1 MDIQVAAIDMKAWS
15 WSKFGT
21 ALCFAL
27 AAGFLIVSLIHTK
40 KANADVSAMIKTG
53 VDTQISAR

>member
-1 MDIQVAAIDMKAWS
+1 MEIQVAAIDMKAWS

-40 KANADVSAMIKTG
+40 KATAEVSSIAKTG
-53 VDTQISAR
+53 VVLTTPPR